1 MSLKVETIGGHLMVH
16 HYVEDV
22 REMHHVRLLSASD
35 CDRPTTDQIRG
46 GMGA

>member
-16 HYVEDV
+16 YYVEDV
-22 REMHHVRLLSASD
+22 GEKHHVRLLSTSD
-35 CDRPTTDQIRG
+35 VIGPRTDQVRG